1 MFRHFVVLHKEHLAA
16 VDSKFDFR
24 AVVRIDSEEPSE
36 NLLEKVFFLTNS
48 IDSNWV
54 DNPEVLTSAFSRM
67 RSTSVGDRILCC
79 DTTAMYE
86 VRDFGFELLF
96 SNM

>member
-1 MFRHFVVLHKEHLAA
+1 MFKHFVVLHKEHLAS
-16 VDSKFDFR
+16 VTSKFDFR

-36 NLLEKVFFLTNS
+36 SLLERVYFLTNS

-67 RSTSVGDRILCC
+67 RSTSVGDRILCA
-79 DTTAMYE
+79 DTTEVYE
-86 VRDFGFELLF
+86 VADIGFKKI
-96 SNM
+96 